1 MSDWGDLE
9 YDTTIH
15 QWETIEIERR
25 VFILTILNLTF
36 NLSIEAS
43 DLMIL
48 FLHWMRIFRA
58 IIKIAFDNQLS
69 WLFPWCHDQII
80 RAETGVTSRG
90 NEADTWD
97 MRQWMSCVTSVT
109 CLQSP
114 GCHHVNTRPIMR
126 PGAGNTQ
133 CSWAGH
139 DLSLALLWVKKRG
152 MWRYGQEYS
161 RLSPLKCSCG
171 FLMTP
176 ADNDIPDQWLN
187 DQLAGIHH
195 YLDGFCLRPEWMR
208 ERAPVRPRPA
218 PCLIPGLVI
227 ASCPHHWP
235 ALQHPEFNCLGVEVF
250 QCSNH
255 RMMAMIVMT
264 TWAWLAMIHL
274 N

>member
-97 MRQWMSCVTSVT
+97 MRQWVSCVTSVTSVT

-176 ADNDIPDQWLN
+176 AVWQWYSWPMTQWPVGWNSSLFRRFLLETRVN
-187 DQLAGIHH
+187 
-195 YLDGFCLRPEWMR
+195 ER
-208 ERAPVRPRPA
+208 EPVRPQLA
-218 PCLIPGLVI
+218 QCLIPELVI
-227 ASCPHHWP
+227 ASCQHH
-235 ALQHPEFNCLGVEVF
+235 CLHCCTPPRV
-250 QCSNH
+250 
-255 RMMAMIVMT
+255 
-264 TWAWLAMIHL
+264 
-274 N
+274 

>member
-1 MSDWGDLE
+1 
-9 YDTTIH
+9 
-15 QWETIEIERR
+15 
-25 VFILTILNLTF
+25 
-36 NLSIEAS
+36 
-43 DLMIL
+43 MIL
-48 FLHWMRIFRA
+48 FLHWVRIFRA

-97 MRQWMSCVTSVT
+97 MRQCMCHVWRVT

-114 GCHHVNTRPIMR
+114 GCHHVNTSPIMR

-176 ADNDIPDQWLN
+176 AVWQWYSWPMTQWPVGWNSSLFRRFLLETRVN
-187 DQLAGIHH
+187 
-195 YLDGFCLRPEWMR
+195 ER
-208 ERAPVRPRPA
+208 EPVRPQLA
-218 PCLIPGLVI
+218 QCLIPELVI
-227 ASCPHHWP
+227 ASCQHH
-235 ALQHPEFNCLGVEVF
+235 CLH
-250 QCSNH
+250 CTTKSL
-255 RMMAMIVMT
+255 IV
-264 TWAWLAMIHL
+264 
-274 N
+274 